1 LLDCALTR
9 HHPLYPVTQ
18 GFEAMMKKLQQEREE
33 RERHQKRMEALTA
46 SADLRTSAAA
56 GAHKASPEPHVAAE
70 GTGGGSP
77 YAPKST
83 VPVSC
88 P

>member
-1 LLDCALTR
+1 MLECVDDR
-9 HHPLYPVTQ
+9 PLYPVTQ
-18 GFEAMMKKLQQEREE
+18 GFEAIMKKLQQEREE

-56 GAHKASPEPHVAAE
+56 GAQKASPEAHAAAE
-70 GTGGGSP
+70 GTGGSP
-77 YAPKST
+77 YAPNSA

>member
-1 LLDCALTR
+1 
-9 HHPLYPVTQ
+9 
-18 GFEAMMKKLQQEREE
+18 MKKLQQEREE

-56 GAHKASPEPHVAAE
+56 GAHKASPARGEAHAAAE
-70 GTGGGSP
+70 GTGGSP
-77 YAPKST
+77 YAPNSA